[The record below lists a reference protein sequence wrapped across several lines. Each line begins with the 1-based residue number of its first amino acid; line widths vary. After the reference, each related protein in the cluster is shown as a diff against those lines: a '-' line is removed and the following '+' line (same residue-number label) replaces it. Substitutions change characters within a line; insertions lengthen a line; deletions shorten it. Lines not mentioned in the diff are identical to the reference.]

1 VISRFSVIISMIL
14 ILSGCTYNVVYE
26 KFTPHTFVEYN
37 LTDQDIEDIQF
48 YLEAPITLRD
58 ANLPKANKSISSGN
72 PSKEM
77 KDIVIISEKTKGIF
91 SDIGKDWIELSFN
104 DDIILRFVPSD
115 PKEWYRLT
123 HLNGQEISE
132 GKIIMY
138 NDRRYIVAFRHFP
151 SKLDEEKYFSEI
163 PYLYFDLERFL
174 KIKRESKT
182 ISGKKL

>member
-1 VISRFSVIISMIL
+1 MIL
-14 ILSGCTYNVVYE
+14 ILSGCTYNVAYE
-26 KFTPHTFVEYN
+26 KFTPQSFVEYN
-37 LTDQDIEDIQF
+37 LTDQDIEDMQF
-48 YLEAPITLRD
+48 YLEAPIMLRD
-58 ANLPKANKSISSGN
+58 ANLPKANKSISTGN
-72 PSKEM
+72 PSKKI
-77 KDIVIISEKTKGIF
+77 KDIVIINEKTKGVF

-138 NDRRYIVAFRHFP
+138 NNRRYIVSYRHLP
-151 SKLDEEKYFSEI
+151 STLDEEKYFSEI

-174 KIKRESKT
+174 KIKRKSKT

>member
-1 VISRFSVIISMIL
+1 MISRFLVIIGGIFL
-14 ILSGCTYNVVYE
+14 LSGCTSNVVYE
-26 KFTPHTFVEYN
+26 KFTTDTFVEYN

-58 ANLPKANKSISSGN
+58 ANLPKANKSISTGK

-77 KDIVIISEKTKGIF
+77 KDIVIINEKTKGIL
-91 SDIGKDWIELSFN
+91 SDIGKNWIELSFN

-115 PKEWYRLT
+115 PNEWYQIT
-123 HLNGQEISE
+123 HLNGQEIAE
-132 GKIIMY
+132 GKILMY
-138 NDRRYIVAFRHFP
+138 NGRRYIVAYRHLP

-174 KIKRESKT
+174 KIKRKSKT